1 MIDLMPKPHIVGSGI
16 SSAYGVAENASADA
30 CFDKLVPALTACHC
44 ENGTYEG
51 NGTAALTITFQRKP
65 IFVILYGYTSS
76 AVNGAGAQELIYIRP
91 ATKNGKTDSNG
102 GSGLSWGDT
111 SLTITALGGGAPRH
125 NQSGFQY
132 YYFAITE

>member
-30 CFDKLVPALTACHC
+30 CFDKLVPALNACHC

-51 NGTAALTITFQRKP
+51 NGSAALTITFQRKP
-65 IFVILYGYTSS
+65 MFVVLYGYTSS
-76 AVNGAGAQELIYIRP
+76 AVNGAGTNELIYIRP
-91 ATKNGKTDSNG
+91 AEKNGRTDSTG
-102 GSGLSWGDT
+102 GCSLTWGDT
-111 SLTITALGGGAPRH
+111 SLTITLLGGGNRH
-125 NQSGFQY
+125 NASGYQY